1 MIGLA
6 GVTRHPQTSDC
17 CSCLHGLPQ
26 PHSGAWTEEISF
38 SRFWRPDVQGQGID
52 RVSFSWGFS
61 LWLCPHMALL
71 LCMHLLLSLLIKTS
85 VLLDQAPT
93 LWPHLTLITSLKAPS
108 PNILILGIRAST
120 YDFRRGH
127 ILANN
132 DWLWIQ
138 GEMGEEAFPPKE
150 GKPSPGGQNQHV
162 RCSRL
167 LYFLG
172 NFFGCS
178 MRTKQ
183 DFLQSAFCNY

>member
-1 MIGLA
+1 MRKNPKEVLWSAWLA
-6 GVTRHPQTSDC
+6 SLAIPKPVSAVVVCTGCHSHTR
-17 CSCLHGLPQ
+17 
-26 PHSGAWTEEISF
+26 AWTEEISS
-38 SRFWRPDVQGQGID
+38 SRFWSPDVQGQGVG

-120 YDFRRGH
+120 YDLRRGH

-138 GEMGEEAFPPKE
+138 GERGEEAFPPKE
-150 GKPSPGGQNQHV
+150 GKPSPGGQN
-162 RCSRL
+162 
-167 LYFLG
+167 
-172 NFFGCS
+172 
-178 MRTKQ
+178 
-183 DFLQSAFCNY
+183 